1 MVNAGL
7 SELIGSWKIIAMR
20 SPRSAR
26 MRSAGSVRRSTPSN
40 STWPPAMRPG
50 GCGTS
55 PMIESALTLLPQ
67 PDSPTM
73 PSVRPASSSK
83 LTPSTARNSP
93 ASVAKCVLSSL
104 TSSNFIFDDRA
115 VGDAGGAGLR
125 RQAAPERLVA
135 LEALAVEARELR
147 DRLGM
152 VVDADVEERVVL
164 GGADEQRRR
173 LLAALVAAGRL
184 ACGERGD

>member
-7 SELIGSWKIIAMR
+7 SELIGSWKIIAIR

-26 MRSAGSVRRSTPSN
+26 IRSGGNDRRSTPSN
-40 STWPPAMRPG
+40 RISPPAMRPG

-55 PMIESALTLLPQ
+55 PMMESAVTLLPQ

-93 ASVAKCVLSSL
+93 ASVAKCVLRFL
-104 TSSNFIFDDRA
+104 TSSNFVFGSRA
-115 VGDAGGAGLR
+115 VRDAGRTRLR
-125 RQAAPERLVA
+125 RQATNERLVA
-135 LEALAVEARELR
+135 LQALAVEPLELPNG
-147 DRLGM
+147 LGM
-152 VVDADVEERVVL
+152 VVDADIKERIVLGRVHEERR
-164 GGADEQRRR
+164 G
-173 LLAALVAAGRL
+173 LLAALVPTR
-184 ACGERGD
+184 R